1 MEDLS
6 VTDVMANYSG
16 SALGCTAGEAYS
28 TAEWPQNIPAPS
40 ICMES
45 RNHTSSFLGK
55 GGAGG
60 GVAPQFSRTALMSGA
75 LIRTQICTSPTL
87 AWS

>member
-16 SALGCTAGEAYS
+16 SALGCTAGEACS
-28 TAEWPQNIPAPS
+28 MAEWPQNIPTPS

-45 RNHTSSFLGK
+45 RNHTSTF
-55 GGAGG
+55 GG
-60 GVAPQFSRTALMSGA
+60 GGLLYS
-75 LIRTQICTSPTL
+75 L
-87 AWS
+87 A